1 MFGYIKPYV
10 PELKVRDNELYGAVY
25 CGLCKSMGRSIRRA
39 SRMALSYDAVFLA
52 LVLSSLSGKPFELYK
67 GKCGLNPFRKKLL
80 AADCDI
86 LRYSAAASAQL
97 TYYSVLDKIRDERG
111 FKKLGA
117 KMILPS
123 CRKAKEKAKKIYGFD
138 DKIPKLLLEKL
149 HGYEESKCGSLDMTA
164 CCFGELLSYYFRC
177 GAPENKADSA
187 AVIGDMTGRFI
198 YAADACDDLEKDM
211 KSGSYNPLIY
221 GEESKETKLHGA
233 YGAMCIWADTAAGEL
248 MLEGVPGHSFDTAD
262 NIMRLGMADTAKKLT
277 AKDTGRKKH
286 GKRSI

>member
-25 CGLCKSMGRSIRRA
+25 CGLCKSMGRSVRRS

-52 LVLSSLSGKPFELYK
+52 LVLSSLSGKPFEVYK
-67 GKCGLNPFRKKLL
+67 GKCGLNPFRKKLV
-80 AADCDI
+80 ASDCDI
-86 LRYSAAASAQL
+86 LRYCSAVSAQL
-97 TYYSVLDKIRDERG
+97 TYYSVLDKIKDERG

-123 CRKAKEKAKKIYGFD
+123 CRKMKEKAKRIYDFD
-138 DKIPKLLLEKL
+138 DTAPEALLKKL
-149 HGYEESKCGSLDMTA
+149 HGLEDQNCASLDMTA
-164 CCFGELLSYYFRC
+164 DCFGELLSYYFRC

-187 AVIGDMTGRFI
+187 AVIGYMTGKFI
-198 YAADACDDLEKDM
+198 YAADACDDLEKDT

-221 GEESKETKLHGA
+221 GKESKDTKLQGA

-248 MLEGVPGHSFDTAD
+248 TLEGVPGHSFDLAD

-277 AKDTGRKKH
+277 AKDAGRKKN